1 METDIEIVELLP
13 GRLHQLNFWVGQ
25 GFVWRDD
32 DGTLTLIDAGPA
44 GSGPGIAAA
53 VRELGADPG
62 DVRRLL
68 LTHFHRDHA
77 GAAAEV
83 AAWGGV
89 EVLAHRLDA
98 AVVRGEQPVIPPDLS
113 DAPEWEREFHA
124 NLAPMP
130 DVPPVKAITDLD
142 EGDTLHVGGGTRVV
156 ALPGHTPGSA
166 AYHLPQHGV
175 LFLGDTVAN
184 VEGHTMRG
192 IFNVNRRQAGESL
205 KRLPQLDSVDVACFG
220 HGDAIVGGADVAL
233 RAVVEALTD

>member
-1 METDIEIVELLP
+1 MEVVELLP
-13 GRLHQLNFWVGQ
+13 GRLHQLNFRVGQ
-25 GFVWRDD
+25 GYVWRDE
-32 DGTLTLIDAGPA
+32 DGGVSLIDAGPV
-44 GSGPGIAAA
+44 GSGAGIAAA
-53 VRELGADPG
+53 LRGLGAEPG

-89 EVLAHRLDA
+89 EILAHRLDA
-98 AVVRGEQPVIPPDLS
+98 AVVRGETPVIPPDLS

-124 NLAPMP
+124 NLPPMP

-142 EGDTLHVGGGTRVV
+142 DGDTLAFGGGTRIV

-166 AYHLPQHGV
+166 AFHLPEHGV
-175 LFLGDTVAN
+175 IFLGDTVAN

-205 KRLPQLDSVDVACFG
+205 KRLPRLDSVDIACFG

-233 RAVVEALTD
+233 QRVVDALSE